1 MGETIWKTF
10 KEKTKEKIKE
20 SYVKVILEPKVT
32 VVSEV
37 NFLEHPEY
45 KVPDDGDNF
54 TRLGAFAA
62 KGCYDSFGEEGR
74 ANKDNQLAI
83 LEYRHGS
90 VLEHLNIT
98 LFIEGITRG
107 LSLELNR
114 HRTFSIS
121 QRSTRYV
128 AEEES
133 AIVLEPYFA
142 QLFRELEPKID
153 NYSNRFRAASYP
165 SAIEVLRSREEVG
178 GVDNEIAQ
186 ELQKSR
192 LLLQH
197 LNSQCESISKYEQQ
211 VEELM
216 IMNPY
221 KLEKFDLRKWARG
234 KARNLLPHG
243 IETRGTYTS
252 NIRGWRWF
260 IEARSE
266 SNAETEI
273 RSLANN
279 VLLALRE
286 VAPLY
291 FQDFESS
298 EDHEGISEWKPT
310 YNKV

>member
-1 MGETIWKTF
+1 M
-10 KEKTKEKIKE
+10 
-20 SYVKVILEPKVT
+20 KVILEPKVT
-32 VVSEV
+32 VVSKV
-37 NFLEHPEY
+37 NFVEHPEY

-107 LSLELNR
+107 CSLELNR
-114 HRTFSIS
+114 HRMFSIS

-128 AEEES
+128 AEEEA
-133 AIVLEPYFA
+133 AIVLEPFFA
-142 QLFRELEPKID
+142 RLFRTHEPKFD
-153 NYSNRFRAASYP
+153 DYYNRFRAASYP
-165 SAIEVLRSREEVG
+165 TADELVE
-178 GVDNEIAQ
+178 AQ
-186 ELQKSR
+186 EKKGDDPVWRQLRDSR

-197 LNSQCESISKYEQQ
+197 LNSQCKSVFDYQDQ

-216 IMNPY
+216 KMNPY
-221 KLEKFDLRKWARG
+221 ELEKFDLRKWARG

-252 NIRGWRWF
+252 NVRGWRWF

-273 RSLANN
+273 RSLANK
-279 VLLALRE
+279 VLLAVRE

-291 FQDFESS
+291 FKDFESW
-298 EDHEGISEWKPT
+298 ETYEGVPEWKPT
-310 YNKV
+310 YSKV

>member
-1 MGETIWKTF
+1 M
-10 KEKTKEKIKE
+10 
-20 SYVKVILEPKVT
+20 KVILEPKVT
-32 VVSEV
+32 VVSKV

-45 KVPDDGDNF
+45 KVPDDGDTF

-62 KGCYDSFGEEGR
+62 KGCYDSYGSEGR
-74 ANKDNQLAI
+74 ANKDNQSAI

-107 LSLELNR
+107 CSLELNR

-133 AIVLEPYFA
+133 AIVLEPFFA
-142 QLFRELEPKID
+142 RLFKEHEPKFYD
-153 NYSNRFRAASYP
+153 RASRFRAASYP
-165 SAIEVLRSREEVG
+165 DAHELLKAHHYKDGKGSTLWKQQ
-178 GVDNEIAQ
+178 Q
-186 ELQKSR
+186 ESK

-197 LNSQCESISKYEQQ
+197 LNVQCESVSKYEQQ
-211 VEELM
+211 VETLM
-216 IMNPY
+216 QMNPY
-221 KLEKFDLRKWARG
+221 ELEGFDLRKWARG

-243 IETRGTYTS
+243 IETRGTYTT

-260 IEARSE
+260 IESRSDE
-266 SNAETEI
+266 HAETEI
-273 RSLANN
+273 RSLANK

-291 FQDFESS
+291 FEDFNSWEEH
-298 EDHEGISEWKPT
+298 EDIPEWKPT
-310 YNKV
+310 YSKV

>member
-1 MGETIWKTF
+1 M
-10 KEKTKEKIKE
+10 
-20 SYVKVILEPKVT
+20 KVILEPKVT
-32 VVSEV
+32 VVSKV

-74 ANKDNQLAI
+74 ANKDNQSAI

-114 HRTFSIS
+114 HRMFSIS

-142 QLFRELEPKID
+142 QLFRTHEPKFD
-153 NYSNRFRAASYP
+153 NYSADRFRA
-165 SAIEVLRSREEVG
+165 RSFP
-178 GVDNEIAQ
+178 DPH
-186 ELQKSR
+186 ELLKARHYKDGKGAELWKHQQDSR

-197 LNSQCESISKYEQQ
+197 LNSQCKSVLDYQEQ
-211 VEELM
+211 VEALM
-216 IMNPY
+216 EMNPY
-221 KLEKFDLRKWARG
+221 ELEKFDLRKWARG
-234 KARNLLPHG
+234 KARSLLPHG

-252 NIRGWRWF
+252 NVRGWRWF
-260 IEARSE
+260 IESRSE
-266 SNAETEI
+266 ANAETEI
-273 RSLANN
+273 RSLANK

-291 FQDFESS
+291 FEDFNSWETY
-298 EDHEGISEWKPT
+298 EDIPEWKPT
-310 YNKV
+310 HSKV

>member
-1 MGETIWKTF
+1 LGKAIWKISR
-10 KEKTKEKIKE
+10 EKIKE

-32 VVSEV
+32 VVSKV

-74 ANKDNQLAI
+74 ANEDNQSAI

-114 HRTFSIS
+114 HRMFSIS

-153 NYSNRFRAASYP
+153 RYSNRFRAASYP
-165 SAIEVLRSREEVG
+165 SPMEILRSREEVG
-178 GVDNEIAQ
+178 GVDNAIAQ
-186 ELQKSR
+186 KLQKSR

-221 KLEKFDLRKWARG
+221 ELEKFDLRKWARG

-273 RSLANN
+273 RSLANK

-286 VAPLY
+286 IAPLY
-291 FQDFESS
+291 FEDFESW
-298 EDHEGISEWKPT
+298 EDHEDIPEWKPT
-310 YNKV
+310 HSKV

>member
-1 MGETIWKTF
+1 M
-10 KEKTKEKIKE
+10 
-20 SYVKVILEPKVT
+20 KVILEPKVT
-32 VVSEV
+32 VVSKV

-74 ANKDNQLAI
+74 ANKDNQSAI

-114 HRTFSIS
+114 HRMFSIS

-153 NYSNRFRAASYP
+153 NNSNRFRAASYP
-165 SAIEVLRSREEVG
+165 SPMDILRSREEVG
-178 GVDNEIAQ
+178 GADTVLAQ
-186 ELQKSR
+186 KLQKSR

-197 LNSQCESISKYEQQ
+197 LNSQCKSISKYEQQ

-221 KLEKFDLRKWARG
+221 ELEKFDLRKWARG
-234 KARNLLPHG
+234 KARNILPHG

-260 IEARSE
+260 IESRSDE
-266 SNAETEI
+266 QAETEI
-273 RSLANN
+273 RSLANK

-291 FQDFESS
+291 FEDFNSWETY
-298 EDHEGISEWKPT
+298 EDIPEWKPT
-310 YNKV
+310 HSKV

>member
-1 MGETIWKTF
+1 M
-10 KEKTKEKIKE
+10 
-20 SYVKVILEPKVT
+20 KVILEPKVT
-32 VVSEV
+32 VVSKV

-74 ANKDNQLAI
+74 ANEDNQSAI

-114 HRTFSIS
+114 HRTFSVS

-128 AEEES
+128 AEEDS
-133 AIVLEPYFA
+133 AIVLEPFFA
-142 QLFRELEPKID
+142 QLYREQKPKFD
-153 NYSNRFRAASYP
+153 KHASRFRSGSNPAPTSRQ
-165 SAIEVLRSREEVG
+165 LRDG
-178 GVDNEIAQ
+178 
-186 ELQKSR
+186 R

-197 LNSQCESISKYEQQ
+197 LNSQCKSIFDYQDQ
-211 VEELM
+211 VEELKM
-216 IMNPY
+216 MNPY
-221 KLEKFDLRKWARG
+221 GLENFDLRKWARG

-243 IETRGTYTS
+243 IETRGTYTT

-260 IEARSE
+260 IESRSDE
-266 SNAETEI
+266 HAETEI
-273 RSLANN
+273 RSLANK

-291 FQDFESS
+291 FEDFNSWEEH
-298 EDHEGISEWKPT
+298 EDIPEWKPT
-310 YNKV
+310 HNKV

>member
-1 MGETIWKTF
+1 MDETIWKTF

-107 LSLELNR
+107 CSLELNR

-153 NYSNRFRAASYP
+153 RYSNRFRAASYP
-165 SAIEVLRSREEVG
+165 SPMEVLRSREEVG
-178 GVDNEIAQ
+178 GVDNAIAQ
-186 ELQKSR
+186 KLQKSR

-221 KLEKFDLRKWARG
+221 ELEKFDLRKWARG

-273 RSLANN
+273 RSLSNK
-279 VLLALRE
+279 VLLALQN

-298 EDHEGISEWKPT
+298 EDHEGIPEWKPT

>member
-1 MGETIWKTF
+1 M
-10 KEKTKEKIKE
+10 
-20 SYVKVILEPKVT
+20 KVILEPKVT

-107 LSLELNR
+107 CSLELNR

-153 NYSNRFRAASYP
+153 NNSNRFRAASYP
-165 SAIEVLRSREEVG
+165 SPMDILRSREEVG
-178 GVDNEIAQ
+178 GADTVLAQ
-186 ELQKSR
+186 KLQKSR

-197 LNSQCESISKYEQQ
+197 LNSQCKSISKYEQQ

-221 KLEKFDLRKWARG
+221 ELEKFDLRKWARG

-273 RSLANN
+273 RSLSNK
-279 VLLALRE
+279 VLLALQN

-298 EDHEGISEWKPT
+298 EDHEGIPEWKPT

>member
-1 MGETIWKTF
+1 METTIWKI
-10 KEKTKEKIKE
+10 TKEKIKE

-32 VVSEV
+32 VVSKV

-74 ANKDNQLAI
+74 ANKDNQSAI

-153 NYSNRFRAASYP
+153 RYSNRFRAASYP
-165 SAIEVLRSREEVG
+165 SPMEILRSREEIS
-178 GVDNEIAQ
+178 GVDNAIAQ
-186 ELQKSR
+186 KLQKSR

-221 KLEKFDLRKWARG
+221 ELEKFDLRKWARG

-273 RSLANN
+273 RSLANK

-286 VAPLY
+286 IAPLY
-291 FQDFESS
+291 FEDFESW
-298 EDHEGISEWKPT
+298 EDHEDIPEWKPT
-310 YNKV
+310 HSKV

>member
-1 MGETIWKTF
+1 METTIWKN
-10 KEKTKEKIKE
+10 TKEKIKE

-32 VVSEV
+32 VVSKV

-107 LSLELNR
+107 CSLELNR
-114 HRTFSIS
+114 HRMFSIS

-128 AEEES
+128 AEEEA
-133 AIVLEPYFA
+133 AIVLEPFFA
-142 QLFRELEPKID
+142 RLFRKLEPKFD
-153 NYSNRFRAASYP
+153 DFDNRFRAASYP
-165 SAIEVLRSREEVG
+165 TADELVE
-178 GVDNEIAQ
+178 AQ
-186 ELQKSR
+186 EKKGDDPIWRRLRDSR

-197 LNSQCESISKYEQQ
+197 LNSQCNSVFTYQDQ
-211 VEELM
+211 VEDLM
-216 IMNPY
+216 KMNPY
-221 KLEKFDLRKWARG
+221 ELEKFDLRKWARG

-252 NIRGWRWF
+252 NVRGWRWF
-260 IEARSE
+260 IESRSE
-266 SNAETEI
+266 ANAETEI
-273 RSLANN
+273 RSLANK

-291 FQDFESS
+291 FEDFKSRETY
-298 EDHEGISEWKPT
+298 EDVPEWKPT

>member
-1 MGETIWKTF
+1 M
-10 KEKTKEKIKE
+10 
-20 SYVKVILEPKVT
+20 KVILEPKVT
-32 VVSEV
+32 VVSKV
-37 NFLEHPEY
+37 NFVEHPEY

-107 LSLELNR
+107 CSLELNR
-114 HRTFSIS
+114 HRMFSIS

-128 AEEES
+128 AEEEA

-142 QLFRELEPKID
+142 QLFRTYEPKFD
-153 NYSNRFRAASYP
+153 EYDNRFRAASYP
-165 SAIEVLRSREEVG
+165 TVDELVEAQLRKGDDPVWRQLC
-178 GVDNEIAQ
+178 D
-186 ELQKSR
+186 SR

-197 LNSQCESISKYEQQ
+197 LNSQCKSVFDYQDQ
-211 VEELM
+211 VEDLM
-216 IMNPY
+216 KMNPY
-221 KLEKFDLRKWARG
+221 ELEKFDLRKWARG

-252 NIRGWRWF
+252 NVRGWRWF

-273 RSLANN
+273 RSLANK
-279 VLLALRE
+279 VLLAVRE

-291 FQDFESS
+291 FKDFESW
-298 EDHEGISEWKPT
+298 ETYEGVPEWKPT
-310 YNKV
+310 YSKV

>member
-1 MGETIWKTF
+1 MGKTIWKTCV
-10 KEKTKEKIKE
+10 TKKIKE

-32 VVSEV
+32 VVSKV

-107 LSLELNR
+107 CSLELNR
-114 HRTFSIS
+114 HRMFSIS

-128 AEEES
+128 AEEEA
-133 AIVLEPYFA
+133 AIVLEPFFA
-142 QLFRELEPKID
+142 RLFRELEPKFD
-153 NYSNRFRAASYP
+153 DYDNRFRVASYP
-165 SAIEVLRSREEVG
+165 TADELVE
-178 GVDNEIAQ
+178 AQ
-186 ELQKSR
+186 EKKGDDPVWRQLCDSR

-197 LNSQCESISKYEQQ
+197 LNSQCKSVFDYQDQ
-211 VEELM
+211 VEDLM
-216 IMNPY
+216 KMNPY
-221 KLEKFDLRKWARG
+221 ELEKFDLRKWARG

-252 NIRGWRWF
+252 NVRGWRWF

-273 RSLANN
+273 RSLANK

-291 FQDFESS
+291 FEDFKSWETY
-298 EDHEGISEWKPT
+298 EDVPEWKPT

>member
-1 MGETIWKTF
+1 M
-10 KEKTKEKIKE
+10 
-20 SYVKVILEPKVT
+20 KVILEPKVT
-32 VVSEV
+32 VVSKV

-107 LSLELNR
+107 CSLELNR
-114 HRTFSIS
+114 HRMFSIS

-128 AEEES
+128 AEEEA

-142 QLFRELEPKID
+142 QLFRTYEPKFD
-153 NYSNRFRAASYP
+153 DYDNRFRAASY
-165 SAIEVLRSREEVG
+165 STADELVK
-178 GVDNEIAQ
+178 AQ
-186 ELQKSR
+186 ERKGDDPVWRQLCDSR

-197 LNSQCESISKYEQQ
+197 LNSQCKSVFDYQDQ
-211 VEELM
+211 VEDLM
-216 IMNPY
+216 KMNPY
-221 KLEKFDLRKWARG
+221 ELEKFDLRKWARG

-252 NIRGWRWF
+252 NVRGWRWF

-273 RSLANN
+273 RSLANK
-279 VLLALRE
+279 VLLAVRE

-291 FQDFESS
+291 FEDFESWETD
-298 EDHEGISEWKPT
+298 EDIPEWKPT
-310 YNKV
+310 YSKV

>member
-1 MGETIWKTF
+1 
-10 KEKTKEKIKE
+10 
-20 SYVKVILEPKVT
+20 VKVILEPKVT
-32 VVSEV
+32 VVSKV

-107 LSLELNR
+107 CSLELNR
-114 HRTFSIS
+114 HRMFSIS

-133 AIVLEPYFA
+133 AIVLEPFFA
-142 QLFRELEPKID
+142 RLFRKLEPKFD
-153 NYSNRFRAASYP
+153 DCVNRFRAASYP
-165 SAIEVLRSREEVG
+165 TPYELLE
-178 GVDNEIAQ
+178 AQ
-186 ELQKSR
+186 EKKGDDPIWRRLRDSR

-197 LNSQCESISKYEQQ
+197 LNSQCNSVFSYQDQ

-216 IMNPY
+216 KMNPY
-221 KLEKFDLRKWARG
+221 ELENFDLRKWARG

-243 IETRGTYTS
+243 IETRGTYTT

-260 IEARSE
+260 IESRSE

-273 RSLANN
+273 RFLADK
-279 VLLALRE
+279 VLLAVRE
-286 VAPLY
+286 AAPLY
-291 FQDFESS
+291 FKDFESRETY
-298 EDHEGISEWKPT
+298 EDVPEWKPT
-310 YNKV
+310 YSKV

>member
-1 MGETIWKTF
+1 M
-10 KEKTKEKIKE
+10 
-20 SYVKVILEPKVT
+20 KVILEPKVT
-32 VVSEV
+32 VVSKV

-83 LEYRHGS
+83 LEYRLGS

-153 NYSNRFRAASYP
+153 NNSNRFRAASYP
-165 SAIEVLRSREEVG
+165 SPMDILRSREEVG
-178 GVDNEIAQ
+178 GADTVLAQ
-186 ELQKSR
+186 KLQKSR

-197 LNSQCESISKYEQQ
+197 LNSQCKSISKYEQQ

-221 KLEKFDLRKWARG
+221 ELEKFDLRKWARG

-260 IEARSE
+260 IESRSE
-266 SNAETEI
+266 ANAETEI
-273 RSLANN
+273 RSLANK

-291 FQDFESS
+291 FEDFESW
-298 EDHEGISEWKPT
+298 EDYEDIPQWKPT
-310 YNKV
+310 YSKV

>member
-1 MGETIWKTF
+1 M
-10 KEKTKEKIKE
+10 
-20 SYVKVILEPKVT
+20 KVILEPKVT

-107 LSLELNR
+107 CSLELNR

-142 QLFRELEPKID
+142 QLFRTHEPKFYE
-153 NYSNRFRAASYP
+153 YSNRFRSKSYP
-165 SAIEVLRSREEVG
+165 DPTELLKAQHGIGDSMVWKRLR
-178 GVDNEIAQ
+178 DN
-186 ELQKSR
+186 R

-197 LNSQCESISKYEQQ
+197 LNSQCKSVLVYQDQ

-216 IMNPY
+216 KMNPY
-221 KLEKFDLRKWARG
+221 ELEKFDLRKWARG

-252 NIRGWRWF
+252 NVRGWRWF

-273 RSLANN
+273 RSLANK

-286 VAPLY
+286 TAPLY
-291 FQDFESS
+291 FEDFESREVH
-298 EDHEGISEWKPT
+298 EDIPEWKPT

>member
-1 MGETIWKTF
+1 M
-10 KEKTKEKIKE
+10 
-20 SYVKVILEPKVT
+20 KVILEPTVT
-32 VVSEV
+32 VVSKV
-37 NFLEHPEY
+37 NFVEHPEY

-54 TRLGAFAA
+54 IRLGAFAA

-74 ANKDNQLAI
+74 ANKDNQLAL
-83 LEYRHGS
+83 LEHRHGS

-107 LSLELNR
+107 CSLELNR

-133 AIVLEPYFA
+133 AIVLEPFFA
-142 QLFRELEPKID
+142 RLFRELEPKFD
-153 NYSNRFRAASYP
+153 DFDNRFRAASHP
-165 SAIEVLRSREEVG
+165 TPVELVK
-178 GVDNEIAQ
+178 AQ
-186 ELQKSR
+186 EKKGDDPLWRQLQNSR

-197 LNSQCESISKYEQQ
+197 LNSQCKSVLDYQDQ
-211 VEELM
+211 VEVLM
-216 IMNPY
+216 EMNPY
-221 KLEKFDLRKWARG
+221 KLEGFDLRKWSRG

-243 IETRGTYTS
+243 IETRGTYTA
-252 NIRGWRWF
+252 NVRGWRWF
-260 IEARSE
+260 VESRSE
-266 SNAETEI
+266 SHAETEI
-273 RSLANN
+273 RSLANK

-291 FQDFESS
+291 FEDFETRETH
-298 EDHEGISEWKPT
+298 EDIPVWKPT

>member
-1 MGETIWKTF
+1 M
-10 KEKTKEKIKE
+10 
-20 SYVKVILEPKVT
+20 KVILEPKVT
-32 VVSEV
+32 VVSKV

-107 LSLELNR
+107 CSLELNR
-114 HRTFSIS
+114 HRMFSIS

-128 AEEES
+128 AEEEA

-142 QLFRELEPKID
+142 QLFRTHEPKFD
-153 NYSNRFRAASYP
+153 DYDNRFRPASYP
-165 SAIEVLRSREEVG
+165 DVHELLKAEERKEDDPLWRQLR
-178 GVDNEIAQ
+178 DN
-186 ELQKSR
+186 R
-192 LLLQH
+192 VLLQH
-197 LNSQCESISKYEQQ
+197 LNSQCNSVLVYQDQ

-216 IMNPY
+216 KMNPY
-221 KLEKFDLRKWARG
+221 ELEKFDLRKWARG

-252 NIRGWRWF
+252 NVRGWRWF
-260 IEARSE
+260 IESRSE
-266 SNAETEI
+266 ANAETEI
-273 RSLANN
+273 RSLANK

-291 FQDFESS
+291 FEDFNSWETY
-298 EDHEGISEWKPT
+298 EDVPEWKPT
-310 YNKV
+310 YSKV

>member
-1 MGETIWKTF
+1 M
-10 KEKTKEKIKE
+10 
-20 SYVKVILEPKVT
+20 KVILEPKVT
-32 VVSEV
+32 VVSKV

-107 LSLELNR
+107 CSLELNR

-142 QLFRELEPKID
+142 QLFREYEPKFD
-153 NYSNRFRAASYP
+153 DYVNRFRSGTHPDTYW
-165 SAIEVLRSREEVG
+165 ET
-178 GVDNEIAQ
+178 
-186 ELQKSR
+186 LQDSR

-197 LNSQCESISKYEQQ
+197 LNSQCNSVFEYQDQ
-211 VEELM
+211 VKELM
-216 IMNPY
+216 RMNPY

-252 NIRGWRWF
+252 NVRGWRWF
-260 IEARSE
+260 IESRSE
-266 SNAETEI
+266 SSAETEI
-273 RSLANN
+273 RSLANK
-279 VLLALRE
+279 VLLALQK

-291 FQDFESS
+291 FEDFQSW
-298 EDHEGISEWKPT
+298 EDYEDIPQWKPT
-310 YNKV
+310 HSKV

>member
-1 MGETIWKTF
+1 M
-10 KEKTKEKIKE
+10 
-20 SYVKVILEPKVT
+20 KVILEPKVT
-32 VVSEV
+32 VVSKV

-107 LSLELNR
+107 CSLELNR
-114 HRTFSIS
+114 HRTFSVS

-133 AIVLEPYFA
+133 AIVLEPFFA
-142 QLFRELEPKID
+142 RLFKEHEPKFD
-153 NYSNRFRAASYP
+153 KYVNRFRAHTYP
-165 SAIEVLRSREEVG
+165 DPIEILKAQHFQDKDEDAIVLWKQQ
-178 GVDNEIAQ
+178 Q
-186 ELQKSR
+186 ESR

-197 LNSQCESISKYEQQ
+197 LNAQCGSVSEYEQQ
-211 VEELM
+211 VESLM
-216 IMNPY
+216 EMNPY
-221 KLEKFDLRKWARG
+221 ELEGFDLRKWARG
-234 KARNLLPHG
+234 KARNVLPHG

-252 NIRGWRWF
+252 NVRGWRWF
-260 IEARSE
+260 IESRSDE
-266 SNAETEI
+266 HAETEI
-273 RSLANN
+273 RSFANK

-286 VAPLY
+286 AAPLY
-291 FQDFESS
+291 FEDFNSWEEH
-298 EDHEGISEWKPT
+298 EDIPEWKPT
-310 YNKV
+310 YSKV

>member
-1 MGETIWKTF
+1 M
-10 KEKTKEKIKE
+10 
-20 SYVKVILEPKVT
+20 KVILEPKVT
-32 VVSEV
+32 VVSKV

-74 ANKDNQLAI
+74 ANKDNQSAI

-153 NYSNRFRAASYP
+153 NNSNRFRAASYP
-165 SAIEVLRSREEVG
+165 SPMEVLRSREEVG
-178 GVDNEIAQ
+178 GANNVIAQ
-186 ELQKSR
+186 KLQKSR

-197 LNSQCESISKYEQQ
+197 LNSQCKSISKYEQQ

-221 KLEKFDLRKWARG
+221 ELEKFDLRKWARG

-243 IETRGTYTS
+243 IETRGTYTT

-260 IEARSE
+260 IESRSE

-273 RSLANN
+273 RSLANK
-279 VLLALRE
+279 VLLALQK

-291 FQDFESS
+291 FEDFESW
-298 EDHEGISEWKPT
+298 EDYEDIPQWKPT
-310 YNKV
+310 YSKV

>member
-1 MGETIWKTF
+1 M
-10 KEKTKEKIKE
+10 
-20 SYVKVILEPKVT
+20 KVILEPKVT
-32 VVSEV
+32 VVSKV

-107 LSLELNR
+107 CSLELNR
-114 HRTFSIS
+114 HRMFSIS

-128 AEEES
+128 AEEEA
-133 AIVLEPYFA
+133 AIVLEPFFA
-142 QLFRELEPKID
+142 RLFRELEPKFD
-153 NYSNRFRAASYP
+153 DYDNRFRAASYP
-165 SAIEVLRSREEVG
+165 DVHELLKAEERKEDDPVWRQLR
-178 GVDNEIAQ
+178 D
-186 ELQKSR
+186 SR

-197 LNSQCESISKYEQQ
+197 LNSQCKSVFDYQDQ
-211 VEELM
+211 VEDLM
-216 IMNPY
+216 KMNPY
-221 KLEKFDLRKWARG
+221 ELEKFDLRKWARG

-252 NIRGWRWF
+252 NVRGWRWF
-260 IEARSE
+260 IESRSE
-266 SNAETEI
+266 ANAETEI
-273 RSLANN
+273 RSLANK
-279 VLLALRE
+279 VLLAVRE

-291 FQDFESS
+291 FKDFESWETY
-298 EDHEGISEWKPT
+298 EDIPEWKPT
-310 YNKV
+310 YSKV

>member
-1 MGETIWKTF
+1 M
-10 KEKTKEKIKE
+10 
-20 SYVKVILEPKVT
+20 
-32 VVSEV
+32 
-37 NFLEHPEY
+37 
-45 KVPDDGDNF
+45 
-54 TRLGAFAA
+54 
-62 KGCYDSFGEEGR
+62 
-74 ANKDNQLAI
+74 
-83 LEYRHGS
+83 
-90 VLEHLNIT
+90 EHLNIT

-107 LSLELNR
+107 CSLELNR

-142 QLFRELEPKID
+142 QLFRELEPKLD
-153 NYSNRFRAASYP
+153 KFSNRFIASSYP
-165 SAIEVLRSREEVG
+165 SPIEVLRSREEVG
-178 GVDNEIAQ
+178 GADNAIAQ
-186 ELQKSR
+186 KLQKSR

-197 LNSQCESISKYEQQ
+197 LNSQCKSVLVYQDQ

-216 IMNPY
+216 KMNPY
-221 KLEKFDLRKWARG
+221 ELEKFDLRKWARS

-252 NIRGWRWF
+252 NVRGWRWF

-273 RSLANN
+273 RSLANK

-286 VAPLY
+286 TAPLY
-291 FQDFESS
+291 FEDFESREVH
-298 EDHEGISEWKPT
+298 EDIPEWKPT

>member
-1 MGETIWKTF
+1 M
-10 KEKTKEKIKE
+10 
-20 SYVKVILEPKVT
+20 KVILEPKVT
-32 VVSEV
+32 VVSKV

-45 KVPDDGDNF
+45 KVPDDGDSF
-54 TRLGAFAA
+54 TKLGAFAA

-107 LSLELNR
+107 CSLELNR
-114 HRTFSIS
+114 HRMFSIS

-128 AEEES
+128 AEEEA
-133 AIVLEPYFA
+133 AIVLEPFFA
-142 QLFRELEPKID
+142 RLFRELEPKFD
-153 NYSNRFRAASYP
+153 EHANRFRAASYP
-165 SAIEVLRSREEVG
+165 TA
-178 GVDNEIAQ
+178 NELVEAQ
-186 ELQKSR
+186 ERKGDDPVWRQLCDNR

-197 LNSQCESISKYEQQ
+197 LNSQCKSVFDYQDQ

-216 IMNPY
+216 KMNPY
-221 KLEKFDLRKWARG
+221 ELEKFDLRKWARG

-243 IETRGTYTS
+243 IETRGTYTT
-252 NIRGWRWF
+252 NVRGWRWF
-260 IEARSE
+260 IESRSE

-273 RSLANN
+273 RSLADK
-279 VLLALRE
+279 VLLAVRE

-291 FQDFESS
+291 FKDFESWETY
-298 EDHEGISEWKPT
+298 EDVPEWKPT
-310 YNKV
+310 YSKV

>member
-1 MGETIWKTF
+1 M
-10 KEKTKEKIKE
+10 
-20 SYVKVILEPKVT
+20 KVILEPTVT
-32 VVSEV
+32 VVSKV
-37 NFLEHPEY
+37 NFVEHPEY

-62 KGCYDSFGEEGR
+62 KGCYDSFGEGGR

-83 LEYRHGS
+83 LEHRHGS

-107 LSLELNR
+107 CSLELNR

-142 QLFRELEPKID
+142 QLFRELEPKLD
-153 NYSNRFRAASYP
+153 GHSNRFRTTSHP
-165 SAIEVLRSREEVG
+165 
-178 GVDNEIAQ
+178 DPN
-186 ELQKSR
+186 SR

-197 LNSQCESISKYEQQ
+197 LNSQCKSVLDYQDQ
-211 VEELM
+211 VEVLM
-216 IMNPY
+216 EMNPY
-221 KLEKFDLRKWARG
+221 KLEGFDLRKWSRG

-243 IETRGTYTS
+243 IETRGTYTA
-252 NIRGWRWF
+252 NVRGWRWF
-260 IEARSE
+260 VESRSE
-266 SNAETEI
+266 PHAETEI
-273 RSLANN
+273 RSLANK

-291 FQDFESS
+291 FEDFETRETH
-298 EDHEGISEWKPT
+298 EDIPQWKPT

>member
-1 MGETIWKTF
+1 
-10 KEKTKEKIKE
+10 
-20 SYVKVILEPKVT
+20 VKVILEPKVT
-32 VVSEV
+32 VVSKV

-74 ANKDNQLAI
+74 ANKDNQSAI

-107 LSLELNR
+107 CSLELNR

-153 NYSNRFRAASYP
+153 RHSNRFRAASYP
-165 SAIEVLRSREEVG
+165 SPMEVLRSREEVG
-178 GVDNEIAQ
+178 GANNVIAQ
-186 ELQKSR
+186 KLQKSR

-197 LNSQCESISKYEQQ
+197 LNSQCKSISKYEQQ

-243 IETRGTYTS
+243 IETRGTYTT

-260 IEARSE
+260 IESRSE

-273 RSLANN
+273 RSLANK

-286 VAPLY
+286 IAPLY
-291 FQDFESS
+291 FEDFESW
-298 EDHEGISEWKPT
+298 EDHEDIPEWKPT
-310 YNKV
+310 HSKV

>member
-1 MGETIWKTF
+1 
-10 KEKTKEKIKE
+10 
-20 SYVKVILEPKVT
+20 VKVILEPKVT

-107 LSLELNR
+107 CSLELNR

-142 QLFRELEPKID
+142 QLFRTHEPKFYE
-153 NYSNRFRAASYP
+153 YSNRFRSKSYP
-165 SAIEVLRSREEVG
+165 DPTELLKAQHGIGDSMVWKRLR
-178 GVDNEIAQ
+178 DN
-186 ELQKSR
+186 R

-197 LNSQCESISKYEQQ
+197 LNSQCKSVLVYQDQ

-216 IMNPY
+216 KMNPY
-221 KLEKFDLRKWARG
+221 ELEKFDLRKWARG

-252 NIRGWRWF
+252 NVRGWRWF

-273 RSLANN
+273 RSLANK

-286 VAPLY
+286 TAPLY
-291 FQDFESS
+291 FEDFESREVH
-298 EDHEGISEWKPT
+298 EDIPEWKPT

>member
-1 MGETIWKTF
+1 M
-10 KEKTKEKIKE
+10 
-20 SYVKVILEPKVT
+20 KVILEPKVT

-90 VLEHLNIT
+90 VLEHLYIT

-153 NYSNRFRAASYP
+153 RYSNRFRAASYP
-165 SAIEVLRSREEVG
+165 SPMEVLRSREEVG
-178 GVDNEIAQ
+178 GVDNAFAQ
-186 ELQKSR
+186 KLQKSR

-221 KLEKFDLRKWARG
+221 ELEKFDLRKWARG

-252 NIRGWRWF
+252 KIRGWRWF
-260 IEARSE
+260 IESRSDE
-266 SNAETEI
+266 QAETEI
-273 RSLANN
+273 RSLANK

-291 FQDFESS
+291 FEDFNSWETY
-298 EDHEGISEWKPT
+298 EDIPEWKPT
-310 YNKV
+310 HSKV